1 MYYLDN
7 HDVNSYDRTI
17 AEAFSPEVLPSMYSV
32 IFTLPGV
39 PLIYSGDEIAYDK
52 SIAFMEKDTID
63 WNRTGTDYRDL
74 IKDLSAIKTSHPAL
88 YSDNTGD
95 GFEILDTGNK
105 NILAYKRV
113 AKGDE
118 IICLFNLSKRQQEDV
133 DLGGILPDK
142 GEVLFSGVSDSYE
155 AGGKLP
161 GGIHSFEPWE
171 FYIIGNK

>member
-63 WNRTGTDYRDL
+63 WNRTGRDYRDL
-74 IKDLSAIKTSHPAL
+74 IKALSELKSSHPAL
-88 YSDNTGD
+88 CSDNTGE
-95 GFEILDTGNK
+95 GFEIIDTGNK
-105 NILAYKRV
+105 NIFAYKRI

-118 IICLFNLSKRQQEDV
+118 VICIFNLSKRQQEGV
-133 DLGGILPDK
+133 DLSSIFPDK
-142 GEVLFSGVSDSYE
+142 GEVLFCGVSDSYGI
-155 AGGKLP
+155 GGELP
-161 GGIHSFEPWE
+161 GDTHTFEPWE